1 MRQLVA
7 QMDSQVKKLDS
18 ATWPV
23 VHIIPPPTYT
33 NFSPGSSKGC
43 QMEDKGCP
51 FHHPLGTQTA
61 PELEDASLLLVVF
74 GFLPEVIQW

>member
-23 VHIIPPPTYT
+23 VPIIPPPTYT
-33 NFSPGSSKGC
+33 NFSLDLPRGAKWMIRAADTPS
-43 QMEDKGCP
+43 
-51 FHHPLGTQTA
+51 LRVQTA
-61 PELEDASLLLVVF
+61 PELEDAGLLLFVF
-74 GFLPEVIQW
+74 GFLPEVLQC